1 MYIDVLNTPILCL
14 TSVACQTL
22 LWISPMSTGRKVRA
36 APAQHQPTKFQGHVA
51 RQVSN
56 AKEKRHLIPVYELS
70 GIKAEQ
76 LTELSVRAV
85 SVWFIFYSVSTLFTH
100 PKATER

>member
-1 MYIDVLNTPILCL
+1 MDL
-14 TSVACQTL
+14 TDEYGEES
-22 LWISPMSTGRKVRA
+22 SRGPSS
-36 APAQHQPTKFQGHVA
+36 APANEILAP
-51 RQVSN
+51 SN